1 MKYKN
6 LVLSGGGVRG
16 IYYIALLKYFENNN
30 ININDFKN
38 LAGVSVGSFFA
49 TAISLGY
56 TSDELEE
63 HALYILD
70 YSKLK
75 SMNIFDFFSNL
86 GLDNG
91 DKLEHCIKRMIR
103 NKIGNKSIT
112 FIELYEKYGKNLIIP
127 SVCLSSREI
136 VYFSKETTPKL
147 KLWKAIRMSLG
158 VPFLFKPFIYKN
170 NYYVDGGLKNNFPIE
185 LFNSVDTLGIDIT
198 SKKQDMN
205 TIFNLE
211 KFILSLVDVA
221 TRNKYTIIYQDV
233 IQLSNFY
240 VSNVNNNSDSQEKQE
255 KKPEFE
261 ELLSF
266 QPDISNETIRLS
278 KEYAYST
285 IEKFFKDRE
294 EKIYNF
300 CLDIVLDSIE
310 SFI

>member
-1 MKYKN
+1 MKYRN

-16 IYYIALLKYFENNN
+16 IYYISLLKYFENNG
-30 ININDFKN
+30 IDTNDFKN

-63 HALYILD
+63 HSMYILD

-86 GLDNG
+86 GLDDG
-91 DKLEHCIKRMIR
+91 DKLEHYIKRMIR
-103 NKIGNKSIT
+103 NKVGNKSIT
-112 FIELYEKYGKNLIIP
+112 FMELYEKYGKNLIIP

-185 LFNSVDTLGIDIT
+185 LFNTIDTLGVDIT
-198 SKKQDMN
+198 SKKKDMN

-211 KFILSLVDVA
+211 KFLLSLVDVA

-233 IQLSNFY
+233 IELSNFY
-240 VSNVNNNSDSQEKQE
+240 SSPISLEKSE
-255 KKPEFE
+255 NDKEISE

-266 QPDISNETIRLS
+266 QPDISYETIILS

-285 IEKFFKDRE
+285 IEKFFKERN

-300 CLDIVLDSIE
+300 CQGIVFDCINSI
-310 SFI
+310 